1 MKLISFDRIRAL
13 GISPEIANEWV
24 AEMISQKESSVLP
37 AKISMKYGQDGIFY
51 NTMPA
56 IIPSLDVAG
65 VKLVNRYPSRTPSL
79 DSQLLL
85 YRLSSGECLACMD
98 ANWITA
104 MRTGAVAAHSVS
116 LLARRDFETV
126 GMLGLGNVAAAAL
139 DCLLAAFP
147 ERHLTVLLLA
157 YKDQHE
163 RFAARYRK
171 NPNIRFVTESEPSS
185 LLRKSDVV
193 LSAATYFDKDIA
205 KDEDFP
211 EGQLLVPIHT
221 RGFGNCDLFFDR
233 VYADDTEHVCDF
245 RYFDRFRF
253 FAEISDVVCGRA
265 EGRTDDRERI
275 LVYNIGIAMHDVY
288 FAAKLYEML
297 KDEAPTVAL
306 NSPAEKFW
314 F

>member
-1 MKLISFDRIRAL
+1 MKLISFDRIRSL
-13 GISPEIANEWV
+13 GITPETANEWV
-24 AEMISQKESSVLP
+24 AEMIAQKGSSVLP
-37 AKISMKYGQDGIFY
+37 AKISMKPGQGDVFY

-116 LLARRDFETV
+116 LFAKRDFETV

-147 ERHLTVLLLA
+147 DRPLSVHLLA

-163 RFAARYRK
+163 RFAARYRE
-171 NPNIRFVTESEPSS
+171 NHRIRFLTESEPSA

-193 LSAATYFDKDIA
+193 LSAATYFGSDVAEDG
-205 KDEDFP
+205 DFP
-211 EGQLLVPIHT
+211 EGQLLIPIHT

-233 VYADDTEHVCDF
+233 VYADDTAHVCDF
-245 RYFDRFRF
+245 RYFNRFRF
-253 FAEISDVVCGRA
+253 FAEVSDVVCGKA

-275 LVYNIGIAMHDVY
+275 LVYNIGIAMHDIY

-297 KDEAPTVAL
+297 KNESPTVAL
-306 NSPAEKFW
+306 NPPTEKFW